1 MLHGHHELLMMAR
14 SIDEGPESPMP
25 TTIEEMHRH
34 LGASEPRL
42 LTIPPGSIAVAP
54 DKNVGKKVAWLFG
67 GLLATSV

>member
-1 MLHGHHELLMMAR
+1 
-14 SIDEGPESPMP
+14 MP

-42 LTIPPGSIAVAP
+42 LTMPPGSIAVAP
-54 DKNVGKKVAWLFG
+54 DKNIGKKVAWLFG